1 MGGRCKDLRKNY
13 FDGDS
18 RNLKSYILDNTAWRG
33 QDFDGNTVA
42 DGLYDYVISYTP
54 DVPGAKEQ
62 HTTFK
67 IQIDTQKPVITSGYI
82 RFKDGT
88 KNRSSQTKDVVKAVS
103 FRKSL
108 LYHNH

>member
-1 MGGRCKDLRKNY
+1 MGDAKDLRKNY

-62 HTTFK
+62 YTTF
-67 IQIDTQKPVITSGYI
+67 
-82 RFKDGT
+82 
-88 KNRSSQTKDVVKAVS
+88 
-103 FRKSL
+103 
-108 LYHNH
+108 